1 MRKEPTMRILHT
13 LTAVALA
20 GFLSMPAA
28 CADAAPAP
36 APEGKEGVSLTVYNQ
51 NFAVVRE
58 VRTLKVPEKVSEIRF
73 RDVAKK
79 IDPTSV
85 HFKSLTDPG
94 GTTVLEQNYEFDLVS
109 ADKLLD
115 KYIDKP
121 ITVDTQDGKRY
132 EGTLLSFDSG
142 QLVLQGARDLVM
154 VQRPDN
160 IRNIEFSRLPEGLLT
175 RPTLVW
181 TVATGKPGDHLAQ
194 VTYQTGGM
202 TWRAD
207 YSAIVA
213 DDEKTMDLA
222 GWVTVTNQS
231 GARYEAARLKLMAGD
246 VRRIQPPQPR
256 RQVAFAEAARKAGAG
271 AGVEEKAF
279 FEYHLY
285 TLERPTTLNE
295 NQVKQVELLAADAV
309 PLKKTYVFEPMGR
322 YGHRRY
328 GEPNTY
334 KVNVFV
340 EFTNDEASRLGM
352 PLPKGKVRVYKRDAD
367 TGDVEFIGEDEV
379 DHTPKDEELKL
390 YVGDAFD
397 LVGERI
403 LTDQKQQQRWREESY
418 RLVLRNH
425 KDEAVTILCREHLT
439 HHGTWQIKAKSQDFR
454 KVDAHTIEFEVPVKA
469 DGKAEVTYTVHY
481 SW

>member
-1 MRKEPTMRILHT
+1 MRT
-13 LTAVALA
+13 LYAVMAIALA
-20 GFLSMPAA
+20 GILSMPTA

-36 APEGKEGVSLTVYNQ
+36 KEGVSLTVYNQ
-51 NFAVVRE
+51 NFAVVKE
-58 VRTLKVPEKVSEIRF
+58 VRTLKVPEKISDIRF

-85 HFKSLTDPG
+85 HFKSLTDPA
-94 GTTVLEQNYEFDLVS
+94 GTTVLEQNYEFDLVN

-121 ITVDTQDGKRY
+121 IIVDTQDGKRY
-132 EGTLLSFDSG
+132 EGSLLSFDAG
-142 QLVLQGARDLVM
+142 QLVLQGAERLVM

-181 TVATGKPGDHLAQ
+181 TVATAKPGDHLAQ
-194 VTYQTGGM
+194 VTYQTQGM

-207 YSAIVA
+207 YSAIVDA
-213 DDEKTMDLA
+213 NEKAMDLA
-222 GWVTVTNQS
+222 GWVTVTNQC
-231 GARYEAARLKLMAGD
+231 GARFENARLKLMAGD
-246 VRRIQPPQPR
+246 VRRVEQVQVR
-256 RQVAFAEAARKAGAG
+256 RQAMLLDAARKAGAG
-271 AGVEEKAF
+271 AAIEEKAF

-285 TLERPTTLNE
+285 TVGRPTTLNE
-295 NQVKQVELLAADAV
+295 NQIKQVELLTAGGV

-328 GEPNTY
+328 GQPNVY

-340 EFTNDEASRLGM
+340 EFKNDEASKLGM

-425 KDEAVTILCREHLT
+425 KDEDVTILSREHLT
-439 HHGTWQIKAKSQDFR
+439 HHGTWEIKAKSQDY
-454 KVDAHTIEFEVPVKA
+454 KKADAHTIEFEVPVKA
-469 DGKAEVTYTVHY
+469 GGKAEVTYTVHY

>member
-1 MRKEPTMRILHT
+1 MRILHT
-13 LTAVALA
+13 LMAIVLA
-20 GFLSMPAA
+20 GILAAPAA
-28 CADAAPAP
+28 PAAPAP
-36 APEGKEGVSLTVYNQ
+36 REGVSLTVYNQ
-51 NFAVVRE
+51 NFAVVKE
-58 VRTLKVPEKVSEIRF
+58 VRTLKVPEKVSDIRF

-85 HFKSLTDPG
+85 HFRSLTDPD

-121 ITVDTQDGKRY
+121 LAVATQDGKRY
-132 EGTLLSFDSG
+132 EGTLLSFDAG
-142 QLVLQGARDLVM
+142 QLILRGPRSLYM

-160 IRNIEFSRLPEGLLT
+160 VQNIEFGTLPEGLLT

-181 TVATGKPGDHLAQ
+181 KVATAKPGDHLAQ
-194 VTYQTGGM
+194 VTYQTEGM

-213 DDEKTMDLA
+213 AGEKTMDLA
-222 GWVTVTNQS
+222 GWVTVTNQC
-231 GARYEAARLKLMAGD
+231 GARFQDARLKLMAGD
-246 VRRIQPPQPR
+246 VRRIQQVQVPR
-256 RQVAFAEAARKAGAG
+256 PAMLADRARKAGAG
-271 AGVEEKAF
+271 AGFEEKAF

-285 TLERPTTLNE
+285 TLARPTTLNE
-295 NQVKQVELLAADAV
+295 NQVKQVELLTAGAV
-309 PLKKTYVFEPMGR
+309 PVTKRYVFEPMGR

-328 GEPNTY
+328 GKPNIY

-340 EFTNDEASRLGM
+340 EFTNDKASKLGM

-367 TGDVEFIGEDEV
+367 TGDVEFIGEDQV
-379 DHTPKDEELKL
+379 DHTPRDEELRL

-397 LVGERI
+397 LVGERT
-403 LTDQKQQQRWREESY
+403 LVDQKQDKRWREQSY
-418 RLVLRNH
+418 RIELRNH
-425 KDEAVTILCREHLT
+425 KDEDATILCREHLT
-439 HHGTWQIKAKSQDFR
+439 YHGTWEIKAKSRDF
-454 KVDAHTIEFEVPVKA
+454 KKADAHTIEFEVPVKA
-469 DGKAEVTYTVHY
+469 NGRAEVTYTVHY